1 MATIERPH
9 SAQVVAHATEYP
21 ADRDGD
27 GTGYDRRKKRN
38 TAERH
43 ETQTGGSED
52 NPAVLVESHPVDSHA
67 LDGVAAYRA
76 AALSALEP
84 SVDHGPVNPLR
95 GPWTD
100 CRRTTFVMPMKT
112 MAIRSRCRMKSTLR
126 LESSLQPTR
135 QLITP

>member
-43 ETQTGGSED
+43 ETQTQGSEND
-52 NPAVLVESHPVDSHA
+52 PAVLVESHPVDSHA

-84 SVDHGPVNPLR
+84 SVDHGPVSPLR
-95 GPWTD
+95 GPVDRLPAENIRHAYEDHGDTD
-100 CRRTTFVMPMKT
+100 LLPHEVNVAT
-112 MAIRSRCRMKSTLR
+112 
-126 LESSLQPTR
+126 
-135 QLITP
+135 